1 MELVVTAIAAF
12 IATNLDDLLVLTL
25 LFGTRRMTNSS
36 IMLGQYAGI
45 LALVII
51 SMAASVLGYFIDV
64 RYFGFMG
71 FFPIGLGLVQ
81 FYRHV
86 RRREEEAP
94 QLDKLPVTGDRLA
107 QIAGVASLTIGNG
120 GDNISVYTPLFAVAG
135 VQEYLVYFMVF
146 MIMIALW
153 CWLGYWLARHPVSA
167 SVLGRYGYIV
177 NPLVFAAIG
186 LYIVF
191 ESRVLTIFAG
201 IF

>member
-1 MELVVTAIAAF
+1 MGLLFTAISAF

-25 LFGTRRMTNSS
+25 LFGTRRVASPS
-36 IMLGQYAGI
+36 IVLGQYAGI

-51 SMAASVLGYFIDV
+51 SIAASALGYFIDV

-71 FFPIGLGLVQ
+71 FFPLGMGLLQ
-81 FYRHV
+81 FYRHI
-86 RRREEEAP
+86 RQREEEAP
-94 QLDKLPVTGDRLA
+94 QLDKLPVAGDQLS

-135 VQEYLVYFMVF
+135 VYEYLVFVIVF

-153 CWLGYWLARHPVSA
+153 CWLGAWIAWHPVSA
-167 SVLGRYGYIV
+167 SVLATYGYIV